1 MEREYHYYIF
11 PEISGWNHNTNKVCH
26 QYNDRV
32 TPDPTL
38 DLDSFYEI
46 GKLCSKC
53 AFYAG
58 LWYDVGKAS
67 SIREHIKRKIKPPH
81 PKSPDS
87 PYWIEAIDLLE
98 ESIDPSSTIIQLSP
112 KKIENEYYRLV
123 KKRVYKEP
131 DFAAL
136 TQTLSILEELQKRIA
151 KYPDGLSI
159 FQEIIM

>member
-11 PEISGWNHNTNKVCH
+11 PEISSWRHQSSKICH
-26 QYNDRV
+26 QYNSRV
-32 TPDPTL
+32 IPDPAL
-38 DLDSFYEI
+38 DLDALYES
-46 GKLCSKC
+46 GQLCPKC

-58 LWYDVGKAS
+58 LWYDVGKVS
-67 SIREHIKRKIKPPH
+67 SIREHIKRKIRAPH

-87 PYWIEAIDLLE
+87 PYWIDAIDLSE
-98 ESIDPSSTIIQLSP
+98 ENGDPSSTIIQLSP

-123 KKRVYKEP
+123 KKNVYKEA

-136 TQTLSILEELQKRIA
+136 GQTLSILEELQKRIA

-159 FQEIIM
+159 FQETVF

>member
-11 PEISGWNHNTNKVCH
+11 PEISSWKHQSTKICH
-26 QYNDRV
+26 QYDCRI
-32 TPDPTL
+32 TPDPSL
-38 DLDSFYEI
+38 DLDSLYES
-46 GKLCSKC
+46 GQLCPKC

-67 SIREHIKRKIKPPH
+67 SIREHIKRKIKPTH

-98 ESIDPSSTIIQLSP
+98 ESIDPSIIQLSP

-123 KKRVYKEP
+123 KKRVYKEA

-136 TQTLSILEELQKRIA
+136 TQTLSILEELQKRVA
-151 KYPDGLSI
+151 KYPNGLSI
-159 FQEIIM
+159 FQEIIT